1 MIYLT
6 VEKTSKKWYNAIKYL
21 EKKLKVKEIEDEY

>member
-6 VEKTSKKWYNAIKYL
+6 VEKTPKKWYNAIKYL